1 MCPHCL
7 GQCTKSEIEQPEAN
21 ELWTLFRAAHEQY
34 QSEIVNGN
42 KRYHRYVN
50 DFVSYNFPFFGKEN
64 LIREHVKNINLIYEL
79 LTERRD
85 LVDKFIAKTD
95 FSEEDFQQMMV
106 EFNTVYSEPVYY
118 SHIALF
124 SDEQI
129 SMITDYLNNHEKM
142 FVKEVTKSQIKD
154 FFECKLTTPLTVKSL
169 PDFAIF
175 LDKMYFYRLI
185 VRRWA
190 HLIDVHKMIM
200 SQRTMRPA
208 TKRGIIA
215 RLSEKK
221 KSLEDYN
228 KKHNDFINELLS
240 VMK

>member
-1 MCPHCL
+1 MGIFIKYQQNINKHLTKRWNGTSKHPCSLFLCPHCL
-7 GQCTKSEIEQPEAN
+7 GQCTESEIEQPEAN
-21 ELWTLFRAAHEQY
+21 ELWALFRAAHEQY

-142 FVKEVTKSQIKD
+142 FVKEVTTSQIKD

-175 LDKMYFYRLI
+175 LDKMYF
-185 VRRWA
+185 
-190 HLIDVHKMIM
+190 
-200 SQRTMRPA
+200 
-208 TKRGIIA
+208 
-215 RLSEKK
+215 
-221 KSLEDYN
+221 
-228 KKHNDFINELLS
+228 
-240 VMK
+240 